1 MISAAILA
9 GGRAVRFGG
18 RDKGSLSIDGRTIF
32 DRQIGELSQVAE
44 EILLVGDAVPRS
56 GVRAM
61 ADLVPGCGPLGGVH
75 TALTEARGDVTLV
88 VGCDMP
94 FVTAGFL
101 AHLASLCHHA
111 DADAVVPQTEGG
123 YHPLCAAYSR
133 GCLEPVARRLAAGLL
148 KMTDLFA
155 DVRVRVVT
163 LKEVAVFGDPGQLLA
178 NVNSPADYDRI
189 EALHSQE
196 L

>member
-18 RDKGSLSIDGRTIF
+18 RKKGMLSIDGRTIF
-32 DRQIGELSQVAE
+32 ERQIGELSRVAE
-44 EILLVGDAVPRS
+44 EVLIVGDASPAN
-56 GVRAM
+56 GVRAV

-94 FVTAGFL
+94 FVSARFL
-101 AHLASLCHHA
+101 ALLASLSQQ
-111 DADAVVPQTEGG
+111 ADAVVPQTERG

-133 GCLEPVARRLAAGLL
+133 RCLEPVSRRLAAGLL

-155 DVRVRVVT
+155 DLRVRAVT
-163 LKEVAVFGDPGQLLA
+163 LEEIGMFGDPGRLLA

>member
-18 RDKGSLSIDGRTIF
+18 RDKGSLFIDGRTIF

-44 EILLVGDAVPRS
+44 EILVVGDAVPRS
-56 GVRAM
+56 GVRAV

-88 VGCDMP
+88 MACDMP

-101 AHLASLCHHA
+101 AHLASLCYH
-111 DADAVVPQTEGG
+111 ADAVVPQTERG

-163 LKEVAVFGDPGQLLA
+163 LNEVAVFGDPGQLLA

>member
-56 GVRAM
+56 GVRAV

-94 FVTAGFL
+94 FVTASFL
-101 AHLASLCHHA
+101 AHLASLCQHT
-111 DADAVVPQTEGG
+111 DAVVPQTEGG

-178 NVNSPADYDRI
+178 NVNSPADYNRI

>member
-44 EILLVGDAVPRS
+44 EILVVGDAVPRS
-56 GVRAM
+56 GVRAV

-101 AHLASLCHHA
+101 AYLASLCQHA
-111 DADAVVPQTEGG
+111 DAAVPQTEGG

-163 LKEVAVFGDPGQLLA
+163 LNEVAVFGDPGQLLA

>member
-44 EILLVGDAVPRS
+44 EILVVGDAVPRS
-56 GVRAM
+56 GVRAV

-101 AHLASLCHHA
+101 AHLASLCKH
-111 DADAVVPQTEGG
+111 ADAVVPQTEGG

-163 LKEVAVFGDPGQLLA
+163 LNEVAVFGDPGQLLA

>member
-18 RDKGSLSIDGRTIF
+18 RNKGLLSIDGRTIF
-32 DRQIGELSQVAE
+32 ERQIGELSRVAE
-44 EILLVGDAVPRS
+44 EILVVGDAAPPS
-56 GVRAM
+56 GVRAV
-61 ADLVPGCGPLGGVH
+61 ADLVPGCGPLGGIH
-75 TALTEARGDVTLV
+75 TALTEACGDVTLV

-94 FVTAGFL
+94 FVTARFL
-101 AHLASLCHHA
+101 AFLASLCQH
-111 DADAVVPQTEGG
+111 ADAVVPQTERG

-133 GCLEPVARRLAAGLL
+133 SCLEPVARRLAAGLL

-155 DVRVRVVT
+155 DLRVRAVT
-163 LKEVAVFGDPGQLLA
+163 LKEIAVFGDPGRLLA

-189 EALHSQE
+189 EALHNQE